1 MTDPTPPAVE
11 RVRTHLAQ
19 HGFTG
24 PVQEFQGSSATVELA
39 ARQVGTAPERIAKTM
54 SFLDPSGAERALL
67 VVTAGDAKVN
77 SGKFKRTFGAKA
89 RMLQADDVERLTGY
103 AIGGVC
109 PFANPA
115 GTRVF
120 LDESLRRFTTVF
132 PAAGSANSAVELTL
146 EQLEAFSGAQG
157 WVDVGSGWGSA

>member
-1 MTDPTPPAVE
+1 MTESGASEVD
-11 RVRTHLAQ
+11 RVRAYLTRR
-19 HGFTG
+19 GFSG
-24 PVQEFQGSSATVELA
+24 EVLEFEDSSATVDLA
-39 ARQVGTAPERIAKTM
+39 AKQVGTRPERIAKTL
-54 SFLDPSGAERALL
+54 SFLDPSDAEHALL

-77 SGKFKRTFGAKA
+77 NGKFKRTFGGKA
-89 RMLQADDVERLTGY
+89 RMLPAADVEPLTGY

-120 LDESLRRFTTVF
+120 LDESLGRFTTVF

-146 EQLEAFSGAQG
+146 EQLEALSNAAG
-157 WVDVGSGWGSA
+157 WVDVGTGWASN